1 MCWTDFNVGYKAV
14 AWIPGI
20 SGTMGSMVTTH
31 WPVVDSGGQV
41 AFSDSL
47 LTVDIYT
54 RLSVGDKPL
63 NIFW

>member
-1 MCWTDFNVGYKAV
+1 MLGIKQWHGYQGYLGPWV
-14 AWIPGI
+14 AWSPLA
-20 SGTMGSMVTTH
+20 
-31 WPVVDSGGQV
+31 SGGQV